1 MGSTNKDEY
10 LKDET
15 GNRRFWPIK
24 CVKNL
29 DQEKLKRNRMMIWA
43 EVYQWYLAKREEQPH
58 GDFHIGLES
67 KAAHTRA
74 LMLQE
79 ESQSVSPAEIM
90 ADKLSAWLNEHVT
103 QEVAEGRVDDQFDDE
118 ADGIVL
124 GQRNVVLMDDAW
136 HKGLGKDN
144 DAAPFDLQNLQ
155 SAIRMIPGWTYF
167 RRQEKGERTR
177 VAYRDGSDWKKTAWE
192 PV

>member
-24 CVKNL
+24 CLKSL

-79 ESQSVSPAEIM
+79 ESQSVSPAELI
-90 ADKLSAWLNEHVT
+90 ADTLGPWLNRPVT
-103 QEVAEGRVDDQFDDE
+103 QDVAEGLDNGQFDDE
-118 ADGIVL
+118 DEGVAL
-124 GQRNVVLMDDAW
+124 GLRTRVTLSDAW
-136 HKGLGKDN
+136 HKALGKPN
-144 DAAPFDLQNLQ
+144 DPAPFDLQNLQ
-155 SAIRMIPGWTYF
+155 SAIRMIPGWSSN
-167 RRQEKGERTR
+167 RLSLNGSKVRLS
-177 VAYRDGSDWKKTAWE
+177 VRDGSDWKKTAWE
-192 PV
+192 PL